1 MADTPAIDLDASIT
15 DVPSRQRFEART
27 GDGDVV
33 GYSAYQRTGGVVV
46 FTHTE
51 VDQAYEGAG
60 LGGKLVRV
68 ALEQVR
74 NEGLLVEPR
83 CPFVRAFIE
92 RHEDYQDLV
101 A

>member
-1 MADTPAIDLDASIT
+1 MADTPAIDIDTSIT

-33 GYSAYQRTGGVVV
+33 GYSAYQRSGDVVV

-51 VDQAYEGAG
+51 VDEAYEGAG
-60 LGGKLVRV
+60 VGGQLVRV

-74 NEGLLVEPR
+74 NEGLQVDPQ
-83 CPFVRAFIE
+83 CPFVRSWIE
-92 RHEDYQDLV
+92 RHEDYHDLV